1 MNLGK
6 TRLEQMEEDAGVQL
20 IASLVVNIFLLVLGT
35 VCISMAYQSW
45 EVGIGVAAFL
55 SFMKGGR

>member
-1 MNLGK
+1 MLGK
-6 TRLEQMEEDAGVQL
+6 TRLERMEEEAGRMI
-20 IASLVVNIFLLVLGT
+20 IASMIFNLFLLIVGT

-55 SFMKGGR
+55 SFMKGGK

>member
-1 MNLGK
+1 MMRGK
-6 TRLEQMEEDAGVQL
+6 THLETLEEQAGKQL
-20 IASLVVNIFLLVLGT
+20 IASLILNIFLLVLGT

-45 EVGIGVAAFL
+45 EVGVGVAAFL